1 MIKLLIDETEA
12 IIEDGEWTTDNLLL
26 TKLLNHWT
34 DIETKTAVI
43 LDSPFSS
50 LYSPANPWPDM
61 TIAQAA
67 VNTWGGQ
74 IIDEGEPP
82 EYEQDRLY

>member
-12 IIEDGEWTTDNLLL
+12 KIEDGEWTTENPLLAQ
-26 TKLLNHWT
+26 LLNYWT
-34 DIETKTAVI
+34 DIEIKTAVI

-61 TIAQAA
+61 TIAQEAA
-67 VNTWGGQ
+67 KAWNGT